1 MDRIET
7 LLEKLE
13 NRIPVSLAK
22 KIDKLDDFEE
32 KLLVAQ
38 KDYTDEPTEENKD
51 SLKVYDLEFFP
62 EF

>member
-13 NRIPVSLAK
+13 NRIPNSLAK

-32 KLLVAQ
+32 KNISDLLF
-38 KDYTDEPTEENKD
+38 NK
-51 SLKVYDLEFFP
+51 
-62 EF
+62 